1 MMTAKIKWLEGQK
14 IVGESGTGHS
24 VVMDSID
31 SNKGVG
37 PMEMILLG
45 VGGCTSIDV
54 LSILK
59 KSKQDVIDFEVR
71 VEAEREEKHPRVFQE
86 VNIHYIIKGRNICES
101 HVERAI
107 ELSTEKYCGASITLG
122 RSGTKMKYTHE
133 IVNSE

>member
-1 MMTAKIKWLEGQK
+1 MMTAKIKWLESQK
-14 IVGESGTGHS
+14 FVGESGTGHS

-37 PMEMILLG
+37 PMEMLLLG

-86 VNIHYIIKGRNICES
+86 VNIHYIIKGRKISES
-101 HVERAI
+101 HVKRAI

-133 IVNSE
+133 IVNFE

>member
-1 MMTAKIKWLEGQK
+1 MMTAKIKWLENQK

-31 SNKGVG
+31 SNKGVS
-37 PMEMILLG
+37 PMEMLLLG

-59 KSKQDVIDFEVR
+59 KSRQDVIDFEVR
-71 VEAEREEKHPRVFQE
+71 VEAEREEEHPRIFKE
-86 VNIHYIIKGRNICES
+86 VKIHYIIKGRKINES

-107 ELSTEKYCGASITLG
+107 ELSNEKYCGASITLDQ
-122 RSGTKMKYTHE
+122 SGTKMKYTHE
-133 IVNSE
+133 IVNIE

>member
-1 MMTAKIKWLEGQK
+1 MMTAKIKWLENQK
-14 IVGESGTGHS
+14 IIGESGTGHS

-31 SNKGVG
+31 SNKGVS
-37 PMEMILLG
+37 PMEMLLLG

-59 KSKQDVIDFEVR
+59 KSKQDIIDFEVR
-71 VEAEREEKHPRVFQE
+71 IEAEREDNHPRVFRE
-86 VNIHYIIKGRNICES
+86 VNIRYIIKGRKISES
-101 HVERAI
+101 HVKRAI

-133 IVNSE
+133 IENSE

>member
-86 VNIHYIIKGRNICES
+86 VNIHYIIKGRNISES

-133 IVNSE
+133 IVNC

>member
-86 VNIHYIIKGRNICES
+86 VNIHYIIKGMSLIHN
-101 HVERAI
+101 
-107 ELSTEKYCGASITLG
+107 
-122 RSGTKMKYTHE
+122 
-133 IVNSE
+133 

>member
-1 MMTAKIKWLEGQK
+1 MTAKIKWLENQI

-24 VVMDSID
+24 VVMDAID
-31 SNKGVG
+31 SNKGVS
-37 PMEMILLG
+37 PMEMLLLG
-45 VGGCTSIDV
+45 VGGCTSLDV

-59 KSKQDVIDFEVR
+59 KSKQDIIDFEIR
-71 VEAEREEKHPRVFQE
+71 INAEREDKHPRVFHKL
-86 VNIHYIIKGRNICES
+86 NIHYVIKGRKISES

-133 IVNSE
+133 IVNFE

>member
-1 MMTAKIKWLEGQK
+1 MTAKIKWLENQK
-14 IVGESGTGHS
+14 IIGESGTGHS

-31 SNKGVG
+31 SNKGVS
-37 PMEMILLG
+37 PMEMLLLG

-59 KSKQDVIDFEVR
+59 KSKQDIIDFEVR
-71 VEAEREEKHPRVFQE
+71 IEAEREDNHPRVFRE
-86 VNIHYIIKGRNICES
+86 VNIRYIIKGRKISES
-101 HVERAI
+101 HVKRAI

-133 IVNSE
+133 IENSE

>member
-1 MMTAKIKWLEGQK
+1 MMTAKIKWLESQK

-59 KSKQDVIDFEVR
+59 KSKQDIIDFEIR
-71 VEAEREEKHPRVFQE
+71 VEAEREEKHPRVFKE
-86 VNIHYIIKGRNICES
+86 IKIHYIIKGRKISES
-101 HVERAI
+101 HVKRAI

>member
-1 MMTAKIKWLEGQK
+1 MMTTKIKWLESQK
-14 IVGESGTGHS
+14 FVGESGTGHS

-31 SNKGVG
+31 SNKGIS
-37 PMEMILLG
+37 PMEMLLLG

-71 VEAEREEKHPRVFQE
+71 VEAEREEEHPRVFKE
-86 VNIHYIIKGRNICES
+86 AKINYIIKGHKINKS

-107 ELSTEKYCGASITLG
+107 ALSTEKYCGASITFG
-122 RSGTKMKYTHE
+122 RSGTKMNYTHE
-133 IVNSE
+133 IVNFE

>member
-1 MMTAKIKWLEGQK
+1 MMTAKIKWIESQK
-14 IVGESGTGHS
+14 FVGESGTGHS

-86 VNIHYIIKGRNICES
+86 VNIHYIIKGRNISES

-133 IVNSE
+133 IVNFE

>member
-1 MMTAKIKWLEGQK
+1 MMTAKIKWLESQK

-71 VEAEREEKHPRVFQE
+71 VEAEREEEHPRVFQK
-86 VNIHYIIKGRNICES
+86 VNIHYIIKGRKISAS

-122 RSGTKMKYTHE
+122 RSGTIMKYTHE
-133 IVNSE
+133 IVNFE

>member
-31 SNKGVG
+31 SNKGVS
-37 PMEMILLG
+37 PIEMLLLG

-71 VEAEREEKHPRVFQE
+71 VEAEREEKHPRVFKE
-86 VNIHYIIKGRNICES
+86 VNIHYIIKGHEISES

-107 ELSTEKYCGASITLG
+107 ELSTGKYSGASITLG

-133 IVNSE
+133 IVNIE

>member
-1 MMTAKIKWLEGQK
+1 MMNAKIKWLENQK

-37 PMEMILLG
+37 PMEMLLLG

-59 KSKQDVIDFEVR
+59 KSRQDVIDFEVR
-71 VEAEREEKHPRVFQE
+71 VEAEREEKHPRIFQE
-86 VNIHYIIKGRNICES
+86 VNIHYIINGRKISQS

-133 IVNSE
+133 IVNIE

>member
-1 MMTAKIKWLEGQK
+1 MMVAKIKWLESQK
-14 IVGESGTGHS
+14 FVGESGTGHS

-31 SNKGVG
+31 SNKGVS
-37 PMEMILLG
+37 PMEMLLLG

-86 VNIHYIIKGRNICES
+86 VNIHYIIKGRKINES
-101 HVERAI
+101 QVERAI

-133 IVNSE
+133 IVNF

>member
-59 KSKQDVIDFEVR
+59 KSRQDVIDFEVR
-71 VEAEREEKHPRVFQE
+71 VEAEREEEHPRVFQE
-86 VNIHYIIKGRNICES
+86 VKIHYIIKGRRISES
-101 HVERAI
+101 HVARAI
-107 ELSTEKYCGASITLG
+107 ELSTQKYCGASITLG

-133 IVNSE
+133 IVNFE

>member
-1 MMTAKIKWLEGQK
+1 MMTAKSKWLDSQK
-14 IVGESGTGHS
+14 FVGESGTGHS

-31 SNKGVG
+31 SNKGVS
-37 PMEMILLG
+37 PMEMLLLG

-59 KSKQDVIDFEVR
+59 KSKQDIKDFEILL
-71 VEAEREEKHPRVFQE
+71 EAEREEKHPRVFKE
-86 VNIHYIIKGRNICES
+86 IKIHYIIKGRKISES

-107 ELSTEKYCGASITLG
+107 ELSTEKYCGASITLS

-133 IVNSE
+133 IVNIE

>member
-1 MMTAKIKWLEGQK
+1 MMTAKIKWLESQK

-31 SNKGVG
+31 SNKGVS
-37 PMEMILLG
+37 PMEMLLLG

-71 VEAEREEKHPRVFQE
+71 VKAEREEEHPRVFQE
-86 VNIHYIIKGRNICES
+86 VNIHYIIKGRKISES

-133 IVNSE
+133 IVNIE

>member
-1 MMTAKIKWLEGQK
+1 MMSAKIKWLEGQK

-71 VEAEREEKHPRVFQE
+71 VEAEREEEHPRVFQK
-86 VNIHYIIKGRNICES
+86 VNIHYIIKGRKISES

-133 IVNSE
+133 IVNFE

>member
-1 MMTAKIKWLEGQK
+1 MMTAKIKWLENQK
-14 IVGESGTGHS
+14 IIGESGTGHS

-31 SNKGVG
+31 SNKGVS
-37 PMEMILLG
+37 PMEMLLLG

-59 KSKQDVIDFEVR
+59 KSKQDIIDFEVR
-71 VEAEREEKHPRVFQE
+71 IEAEREDNHPRVFKE
-86 VNIHYIIKGRNICES
+86 VNIRYIIKGRKISES
-101 HVERAI
+101 HVKRAI

-133 IVNSE
+133 IENSE

>member
-1 MMTAKIKWLEGQK
+1 MMKAKIKWLESQI

-31 SNKGVG
+31 SNKGVS
-37 PMEMILLG
+37 PMEMLLLG

-71 VEAEREEKHPRVFQE
+71 VEAEREEEHPRVFQK
-86 VNIHYIIKGRNICES
+86 VNIHYIITGRKISES

-133 IVNSE
+133 IVNFE